1 MQKGMRRILAAENRM
16 SGISKNGDLTGWS
29 DGVFTKASDSWV
41 GTGSFTV

>member
-16 SGISKNGDLTGWS
+16 SEISKNGDVTGWS
-29 DGVFTKASDSWV
+29 AESWV